1 MTVCLRNRVSLDSYG
16 RCFHIETAQY
26 GALHVSHPP
35 CLNRLSLLPLLPL
48 LPLMR
53 HLLGGWD
60 LWEVPAAHLD
70 DGA

>member
-1 MTVCLRNRVSLDSYG
+1 MLR
-16 RCFHIETAQY
+16 
-26 GALHVSHPP
+26 
-35 CLNRLSLLPLLPL
+35 LLPLLHLLPL